1 MPAALLL
8 VAGSS
13 FAAWDVPARDGP
25 APPRRVASKNGRVAI
40 YCDRAEWVGLRPVN
54 TERAETRRHGEFQ
67 ELGYTHPC
75 NVPPDFIV
83 PAKVNGRVALVAT
96 DGGGT
101 PTEYGR
107 DKRVPPARPLEALP
121 CA

>member
-1 MPAALLL
+1 MLRP
-8 VAGSS
+8 
-13 FAAWDVPARDGP
+13 
-25 APPRRVASKNGRVAI
+25 
-40 YCDRAEWVGLRPVN
+40 GLRSVN

-67 ELGYTHPC
+67 ESGYTHPC

-101 PTEYGR
+101 PTGYGR